1 MAHGMVWA
9 VYLGQLGYPKTV
21 RAFFGKTYVFTK
33 RAKTTWQG
41 QKKLGT
47 EISVSL
53 EGLGLYRYILDDGTS
68 VIKDISCLVSALV

>member
-1 MAHGMVWA
+1 MGWFGQCTWA
-9 VYLGQLGYPKTV
+9 NLGIPKQFERFLAKRT
-21 RAFFGKTYVFTK
+21 FFTK